1 MKKKRRIW
9 IFAVAMTAVQGTVF
23 AEAQETGSPVEA
35 VKETIS
41 ETTESEQILDT
52 KALMENLKDQI
63 NLSEEAKHISN
74 EDQREIDIKKPSR
87 KQVQKT
93 VKKTAEG
100 QTLLDVS
107 KGSIMIKSTGAT
119 GGGGTSS
126 ETSLNPKG
134 YRITGTTTSNNIK
147 VESGVTTDITLDNVS
162 VTSNSGNKNCMDVS
176 HANVSITLVG
186 SNTLSCGITGYG
198 ALVKDGMDNTE
209 LIIQCEHAGEKG
221 HQCTEEFCG
230 SLEAEG
236 TVTHATAI
244 GNITKNR
251 EIEDESGF
259 SNLTIKGGIIRAKA
273 GEHNCAIGATCASF
287 IKSGKYTKNICING
301 GIVTAEGGD
310 YCAGIGGGGGVPVD
324 GIYITGGT
332 VYAYG
337 GKNAPGIGSGGS
349 VDPSLSS
356 YFQISNVIISGGNTL
371 VRAVGHKDSDMPGIG
386 CGKSD
391 LGVTGEVRN
400 VVAVP
405 DTGYQGYIQDGIS
418 ETEYNFTDESP
429 FQEKQDIKVDRYFT
443 VVYFGPFRDENK
455 INSDTKEQLGA
466 NHIISKTG
474 GEGFTG
480 EQLRELAKTNGKDKD
495 GNPFNLDDFILTN
508 QDQINAI
515 NEAKKNGKIGDY
527 PLTIATENNTQVTIT
542 VSLRGNGTDAAK
554 PDGGTETGMVGANDV
569 EKETGGKAFEEEEI
583 KELCGI
589 KGKDKD
595 GNNFK
600 LEDFKIDEEQLK
612 AINEAKT
619 SKNTGKFPLTYET
632 PDGEKVTVEV
642 LLTGT
647 VEISFDTNGGGRPPE
662 MQSMD
667 SGKKV
672 MKPEDPVKEGYIFEG
687 WYYTDKDGNEAEW
700 NFEDPVYENI
710 TLKAKWKE
718 VPRTEVTE
726 QTISTTETKTESVR
740 PSTTEKTIPDW
751 EYSKRMKSEQTVTRT
766 AKTGDETK
774 VLYLFM
780 IFGVSLTGAGL
791 IYKKMK

>member
-1 MKKKRRIW
+1 M
-9 IFAVAMTAVQGTVF
+9 
-23 AEAQETGSPVEA
+23 
-35 VKETIS
+35 
-41 ETTESEQILDT
+41 
-52 KALMENLKDQI
+52 
-63 NLSEEAKHISN
+63 
-74 EDQREIDIKKPSR
+74 
-87 KQVQKT
+87 
-93 VKKTAEG
+93 
-100 QTLLDVS
+100 
-107 KGSIMIKSTGAT
+107 
-119 GGGGTSS
+119 
-126 ETSLNPKG
+126 NPKG

-176 HANVSITLVG
+176 HANVTITLIG
-186 SNTLSCGITGYG
+186 ENLLSCGTKSYG

-209 LIIQCEHAGEKG
+209 LTIQCEYASKKK
-221 HQCTEEFCG
+221 HQCTKETCG
-230 SLEAEG
+230 SLDAKG

-244 GNITKNR
+244 GNIVKNR
-251 EIEDESGF
+251 EIAEEAGF

-273 GEHNCAIGATCASF
+273 GEHNCAIGAACGSF
-287 IKSGKYTKNICING
+287 TNGGKFTKNIRISG
-301 GIVTAEGGD
+301 GIVTAEGGE
-310 YCAGIGGGGGVPVD
+310 YCAGIGGGAATPVD

-332 VYAYG
+332 IYASG
-337 GKNAPGIGSGGS
+337 GKNSPGIGSGGGDS
-349 VDPSLSS
+349 DVPLAYD
-356 YFQISNVIISGGNTL
+356 ISNIIISGGNTL
-371 VRAVGHKDSDMPGIG
+371 VRAVGDKNTDVPGIG
-386 CGKSD
+386 RGKAGS
-391 LGVTGEVRN
+391 N
-400 VVAVP
+400 VVGVVSNVYAAP
-405 DTGYQGYIQDGIS
+405 DSGYQGYIQDGTS

-429 FQEKQDIKVDRYFT
+429 FQEKQNIKVDKYYT

-466 NHIISKTG
+466 NHIISKIG
-474 GEGFTG
+474 GDGFTE
-480 EQLRELAKTNGKDKD
+480 EQLKELTKANGKDKD
-495 GNPFNLDDFILTN
+495 GKPFDIEDFIFP
-508 QDQINAI
+508 DKKQIDAI
-515 NEAKKNGKIGDY
+515 NEAKTNGVIGDY
-527 PLTIATENNTQVTIT
+527 QLTIATENGTQVTIT
-542 VSLRGNGTDAAK
+542 VSLRGNGTDAAT
-554 PDGGTETGMVGANDV
+554 PDSGTESGMVGANDV
-569 EKETGGKAFEEEEI
+569 EKATGGKAFEEEEI

-589 KGKDKD
+589 KGKDKQ

-600 LEDFKIDEEQLK
+600 LEDFKINEEQLR

-647 VEISFDTNGGGRPPE
+647 VEISFDTNGGSRPPE
-662 MQSMD
+662 MQSTD

-710 TLKAKWKE
+710 TLKARWKE
-718 VPRTEVTE
+718 VPKTEATE
-726 QTISTTETKTESVR
+726 QTMSTTEMKTESVK
-740 PSTTEKTIPDW
+740 PSITEKAMPDW
-751 EYSKRMKSEQTVTRT
+751 EYSKRKKSEQTVTRT